1 MSKVK
6 SLLIK
11 YGACAVFVAL
21 MVWGIVSSRDFSKG
35 GLETFYR
42 YWSDAFFIP
51 GILLILSGL
60 LVFVANEGSFNAIG
74 YLMRSVV
81 TKLVPGDRMKP
92 ETYGEYVER
101 KREKKVTGY
110 SFLFISG
117 LVSIAISTVFLVL
130 YYQL

>member
-11 YGACAVFVAL
+11 YGCCAVFDAL

-51 GILLILSGL
+51 GILLILGGL
-60 LVFVANEGSFNAIG
+60 LMFVANEGSFDAIG
-74 YLMRSVV
+74 YLMRSVIAKV
-81 TKLVPGDRMKP
+81 VPGDRMKH
-92 ETYGEYVER
+92 ETYAEYVER
-101 KREKKVTGY
+101 RNEKKVTGY
-110 SFLFISG
+110 SFLFIAG
-117 LVSIAISTVFLVL
+117 LVTVAISTVFLVL

>member
-1 MSKVK
+1 MSKVR

-11 YGACAVFVAL
+11 YGCCAVFVGL
-21 MVWGIVSSRDFSKG
+21 MAWGIVSTRDFSEG

-60 LVFVANEGSFNAIG
+60 LMFVANEGSFDAVG
-74 YLMRSVV
+74 YLMRSVLR
-81 TKLVPGDRMKP
+81 KLLPGDRFGH
-92 ETYGEYVER
+92 ETYAEYVEH
-101 KREKKVTGY
+101 KREKKITGY
-110 SFLFISG
+110 GFLFIAG
-117 LVSIAISTVFLVL
+117 AVSVAVSTVFLVL